1 MQVVSIA
8 ILSGLT
14 FNSNMLL
21 ISMLTVV
28 LPLLTNTDQ
37 PETKLRNEQEKAG
50 IGHWLSR
57 CPATMTVRTSTIYRN
72 IYINLNRGHEKKLL
86 SAT

>member
-21 ISMLTVV
+21 VSMLTVV

-37 PETKLRNEQEKAG
+37 AETKLRNEQEKSR
-50 IGHWLSR
+50 HWPLALKVS
-57 CPATMTVRTSTIYRN
+57 CYYDCSN
-72 IYINLNRGHEKKLL
+72 FHNLQKHIHKSEPG
-86 SAT
+86 T